1 MKKLGKPNF
10 KTYNKSK
17 ICCYMY
23 KEGMSINNIS
33 KGMNI
38 PYKQVEQYLKTSYKY
53 FFDEAFESSREKL
66 YKKLKEIYDKYT
78 DIYIPFFYTRKQIS
92 ELINCSTIE
101 LEKMFTHYNITH
113 QRLKTYDSQKTLCN
127 VSEEFYDEVSKFV
140 KENNF
145 KSVRELAVNAIQDF
159 ILFYNLKN
167 EDNEQT
173 NMFKGV

>member
-1 MKKLGKPNF
+1 
-10 KTYNKSK
+10 
-17 ICCYMY
+17 
-23 KEGMSINNIS
+23 
-33 KGMNI
+33 
-38 PYKQVEQYLKTSYKY
+38 
-53 FFDEAFESSREKL
+53 
-66 YKKLKEIYDKYT
+66 
-78 DIYIPFFYTRKQIS
+78 
-92 ELINCSTIE
+92 
-101 LEKMFTHYNITH
+101 MFTHYNITH